1 MTAPGRLA
9 GKACPTGMRS
19 SPRPHKPQP
28 WGQGLANA
36 AAMTCLPP
44 PPSSDAR
51 HKHHRALSP
60 VAAPTFGRLFARMA
74 KLKLDNIAQP
84 EVHLI
89 AISSHVNDYRLCWA
103 LNNSLGIALARRR
116 NDITDHGNGRT
127 VHFPVFDHFDEEA
140 QAGITLV
147 SNRAPGGVL
156 VAHRQQ
162 ADFFLVVDAECPL
175 DPTEA
180 LHRVK
185 RAEFVLAAFPLAIDA
200 VKDGYKL
207 LE

>member
-1 MTAPGRLA
+1 
-9 GKACPTGMRS
+9 
-19 SPRPHKPQP
+19 
-28 WGQGLANA
+28 
-36 AAMTCLPP
+36 
-44 PPSSDAR
+44 
-51 HKHHRALSP
+51 
-60 VAAPTFGRLFARMA
+60 MA
-74 KLKLDNIAQP
+74 KLKLDIVQSP

-103 LNNSLGIALARRR
+103 LNNSIGIAMARRR
-116 NDITDHGNGRT
+116 KDITDHGDGRT

-156 VAHRQQ
+156 VALRQQ
-162 ADFFLVVDAECPL
+162 ADFFLVVDQECPL
-175 DPTEA
+175 GPAEVLD
-180 LHRVK
+180 RVK
-185 RAEFVLAAFPLAIDA
+185 RAEYVLAAFPLAVDA

>member
-1 MTAPGRLA
+1 MT
-9 GKACPTGMRS
+9 K
-19 SPRPHKPQP
+19 HKLQNV
-28 WGQGLANA
+28 L
-36 AAMTCLPP
+36 
-44 PPSSDAR
+44 
-51 HKHHRALSP
+51 
-60 VAAPTFGRLFARMA
+60 
-74 KLKLDNIAQP
+74 QP

-103 LNNSLGIALARRR
+103 LNNSLGIAMARRR
-116 NDITDHGNGRT
+116 NDIVDHGDGRT

-156 VAHRQQ
+156 VAQRQQ
-162 ADFFLVVDAECPL
+162 ADFFLVLDEECPL
-175 DPTEA
+175 GPAEVLD
-180 LHRVK
+180 RVK
-185 RAEFVLAAFPLAIDA
+185 RAEFVLTAFPLAVDA